1 MIEFRNVT
9 KYYDNGV
16 LALEDVSFRI
26 EKGEFAFI
34 VGPTGMGKSTLL
46 KLIYREELP
55 TKGEVIVGGVNI
67 ARLKPHQVALLRRR
81 LGVVFQDFK
90 LLPNKTV
97 YENVAFALEVMGYSN
112 REIRTRVGKVLDIVG
127 LLHKSNCYPN
137 ELSGGEQ
144 QRTSIA
150 RALVNNPAILIADEP
165 TGNLDMTT
173 SWEIM
178 EFFRRINARGTT
190 IVMATHNREIVNAM
204 RQRVISLYKGRIVK
218 DEYNGSYE

>member
-16 LALEDVSFRI
+16 LALEDVSFKI
-26 EKGEFAFI
+26 ERGEFVFI
-34 VGPTGMGKSTLL
+34 VGPTGMGKTTLL

-55 TKGEVIVGGVNI
+55 TKGEVIVGGINI
-67 ARLKPHQVALLRRR
+67 AKLKSHQVALLRRR
-81 LGVVFQDFK
+81 LGIVFQDFK

-97 YENVAFALEVMGYSN
+97 YENVAFAMEVLGYS
-112 REIRTRVGKVLDIVG
+112 RKEIRNRVGRVLDIVG
-127 LLHKSNCYPN
+127 LLHKSNCYPS

-150 RALVNNPAILIADEP
+150 RALVNNPPILIADEP
-165 TGNLDMTT
+165 TGNLDMAT

-178 EFFRRINARGTT
+178 EFLKKINARGTT
-190 IVMATHNREIVNAM
+190 IVMATHNKEIVNAM
-204 RQRVISLYKGRIVK
+204 RQRVIGLYKGRIVK

>member
-26 EKGEFAFI
+26 ERGEFVFI
-34 VGPTGMGKSTLL
+34 VGPTGMGKTTLL

-55 TKGEVIVGGVNI
+55 TRGDVLINGVNI
-67 ARLKPHQVALLRRR
+67 TKLRPHQVALLRRR
-81 LGVVFQDFK
+81 LGIVFQDFK

-97 YENVAFALEVMGYSN
+97 YENVAFAMEVLGYSK
-112 REIRTRVGKVLDIVG
+112 REIRNRVGRVLDIVG
-127 LLHKSNCYPN
+127 LLHKSNCYPS

-150 RALVNNPAILIADEP
+150 RALVNNPPIFIADEP
-165 TGNLDMTT
+165 TGNLDMAT

-178 EFFRRINARGTT
+178 EFIKKINARGTT
-190 IVMATHNREIVNAM
+190 VIMATHNKEIVNAM
-204 RQRVISLYKGRIVK
+204 RERVISLYKGRIIK

>member
-1 MIEFRNVT
+1 MIEFKNVT

-26 EKGEFAFI
+26 ERGEFVFI
-34 VGPTGMGKSTLL
+34 VGPTGMGKTTLL

-55 TKGEVIVGGVNI
+55 TRGTILINGVDI
-67 ARLKPHQVALLRRR
+67 TKLKPHQVAFLRRR
-81 LGVVFQDFK
+81 IGIVFQDFK

-97 YENVAFALEVMGYSN
+97 YENVAFAMEVLGYSKK
-112 REIRTRVGKVLDIVG
+112 EIRNRVGRVLDIVG
-127 LLHKSNCYPN
+127 LLHKSNCYPT

-150 RALVNNPAILIADEP
+150 RALVNNPPILIADEP
-165 TGNLDMTT
+165 TGNLDMAT

-178 EFFRRINARGTT
+178 EFIKKINARGTT
-190 IVMATHNREIVNAM
+190 VIMATHNKEIVNAM
-204 RQRVISLYKGRIVK
+204 RQRVISLYKGRIIK

>member
-190 IVMATHNREIVNAM
+190 IVMATHK
-204 RQRVISLYKGRIVK
+204 QR
-218 DEYNGSYE
+218 

>member
-16 LALEDVSFRI
+16 LALDDVSFKI
-26 EKGEFAFI
+26 EKGEFVFI
-34 VGPTGMGKSTLL
+34 VGATGMGKSTLL

-67 ARLKPHQVALLRRR
+67 ARLRPRQVALLRRR
-81 LGVVFQDFK
+81 LGVIFQDFK

-127 LLHKSNCYPN
+127 LLHKSNCYPS

-150 RALVNNPAILIADEP
+150 RALVNNPSILIADEP
-165 TGNLDMTT
+165 TGNLDMAT

-178 EFFRRINARGTT
+178 EYFKRINARGTT
-190 IVMATHNREIVNAM
+190 IVMATHNKEIVNTM
-204 RQRVISLYKGRIVK
+204 RQRVICLYKGRIVK

>member
-26 EKGEFAFI
+26 EKGEFVFI

>member
-26 EKGEFAFI
+26 ERGEFVFI
-34 VGPTGMGKSTLL
+34 VGPTGMGKTTLL

-55 TKGEVIVGGVNI
+55 TRGEVLINGVNI
-67 ARLKPHQVALLRRR
+67 TKLKSHQVALLRRR
-81 LGVVFQDFK
+81 LGIVFQDFK

-97 YENVAFALEVMGYSN
+97 YENVAFAMEVLGYSK
-112 REIRTRVGKVLDIVG
+112 REIRNRVGRVLDIVG

-150 RALVNNPAILIADEP
+150 RALVNNPPILIADEP

-178 EFFRRINARGTT
+178 EFIKKINTRGTT
-190 IVMATHNREIVNAM
+190 VIMATHNKEIVNAM
-204 RQRVISLYKGRIVK
+204 RERVISLYKGRIIK

>member
-26 EKGEFAFI
+26 EKGEFVFI

-112 REIRTRVGKVLDIVG
+112 REIRARVGKVLDIVG

>member
-26 EKGEFAFI
+26 ERGEFVFI
-34 VGPTGMGKSTLL
+34 VGPTGMGKTTLL

-55 TKGEVIVGGVNI
+55 TRGDVLINGVNI
-67 ARLKPHQVALLRRR
+67 TKLKSHQVALLRRR
-81 LGVVFQDFK
+81 LGIVFQDFK

-97 YENVAFALEVMGYSN
+97 YENVAFAMEVLGYSK
-112 REIRTRVGKVLDIVG
+112 REIRNRVGRVLDIVG

-150 RALVNNPAILIADEP
+150 RALVNNPPILIADEP

-178 EFFRRINARGTT
+178 EFIKKINTRGTT
-190 IVMATHNREIVNAM
+190 VIMATHNKEIVNAM
-204 RQRVISLYKGRIVK
+204 RERVISLYKGRIIK